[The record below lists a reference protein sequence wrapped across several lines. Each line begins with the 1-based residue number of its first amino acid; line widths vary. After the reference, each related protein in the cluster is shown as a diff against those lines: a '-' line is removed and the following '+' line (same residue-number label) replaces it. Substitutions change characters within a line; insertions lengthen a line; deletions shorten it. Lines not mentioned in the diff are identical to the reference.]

1 MVGVNLDPVK
11 SMFEMGN
18 TCVRVVTYEEGE
30 VLSAGIGLMQSLGLT
45 PWVWSSVQGVRAA
58 GGVSD
63 EAVPKSEHPAA
74 ALTWAIGRCRE
85 PIGLITLDLGDRL
98 DDAPTLRALREL
110 IENFRVQGRALASQ
124 NVAGDQRRA
133 GPKLLMIDHRDAIPP
148 SIGAVS
154 VRHTPALPDDAA
166 LAAMIK
172 ATARRLH
179 QQGLLKNATIDGAGQ
194 RRAVEVLR
202 GLTLRQAE
210 QLIREACA
218 DGKLENADLDDFSHG
233 KRRLMED
240 SGVLE
245 FVDAPTS
252 LEDIGGLER
261 LKRWLRTRESSFDPK
276 VREATGL
283 TPPRGV
289 LLLGVQGAGK
299 SLASKAIATA
309 WKRPLM
315 RLDPSS
321 LFDRFVGESER
332 RLRDALSQAEAMAP
346 IVLWIDEIEKG
357 FASAASASVD
367 GGLSRRMFGTL
378 LTWMQ
383 EHRAPVFMVA
393 TANDIAALPPELL
406 RKGRFDEIFFV
417 DLPSREVRRTILEI
431 HLRKRRQAPASL
443 DLDALATA
451 CEGFSG
457 SEIEQA
463 ILSALHEA
471 ANDVEVGVACR
482 LTTECLM
489 REITQTKPLSVTM
502 RERISELRA
511 WARERCVMAD

>member
-1 MVGVNLDPVK
+1 MVRVNMDPVK
-11 SMFEMGN
+11 SMLELGN

-30 VLSAGIGLMQSLGLT
+30 ALTSAVGVMQSLGLT
-45 PWVWSSVQGVRAA
+45 PWVWSSVQGVRAV
-58 GGVSD
+58 GGTSG
-63 EAVPKSEHPAA
+63 EAVKMTENPAA
-74 ALTWAIGRCRE
+74 ALAWAIGRARE
-85 PIGLITLDLGDRL
+85 PIGLITLDLADRL
-98 DDAPTLRALREL
+98 EDAPTLRALREV
-110 IENFRVQGRALASQ
+110 IENFRIEARALASQ
-124 NVAGDQRRA
+124 HVPGAQRRI
-133 GPKLLMIDHRDAIPP
+133 GPRLIMIDHTDSIPP
-148 SIGAVS
+148 AIGAVS
-154 VRHTPALPDDAA
+154 VRFTPPMPDDEAITA
-166 LAAMIK
+166 TIK

-179 QQGLLKNATIDGAGQ
+179 SQGVLKRALMDGSVQ

-210 QLIREACA
+210 QLIGEACA
-218 DGKLENADLDDFSHG
+218 DGELLNADLESISHG

-245 FVDAPTS
+245 YVDAPAS
-252 LEDIGGLER
+252 LDEIGGLER
-261 LKRWLRTRESSFDPK
+261 LKQWLRVRETSFDPK
-276 VREATGL
+276 VRETTGL
-283 TPPRGV
+283 VPPRGV

-321 LFDRFVGESER
+321 LFDRYIGESER
-332 RLRDALSQAEAMAP
+332 RLRDALAQAEAMAP

-417 DLPSREVRRTILEI
+417 DLPTPAIRRTILGI
-431 HLRKRRQAPASL
+431 HLRKRRQDPAAV
-443 DLDALATA
+443 DLDALAEA
-451 CEGFSG
+451 SEGFSG

-463 ILSALHEA
+463 ILSGLHEA
-471 ANDVEVGVACR
+471 VAGGGGSAAR
-482 LTTECLM
+482 LTTEGLLK
-489 REITQTKPLSVTM
+489 EIRQTKPLSVTM
-502 RERISELRA
+502 REKMSDLRK
-511 WARERCVMAD
+511 WAAERCVMAD